1 MDNTMMM
8 AFNALIGVYA
18 LYSAIVGKGSAF
30 KNDYPEP
37 MKTEANALLRKYLW
51 IIGPVLLGFTA
62 LEYFYPYFP
71 VFGEYGA
78 EYIFWIMFGII
89 IIVLV
94 SYFITF
100 RRSFKQYL
108 KKDKKKK

>member
-1 MDNTMMM
+1 MNNDMMM

-18 LYSAIVGKGSAF
+18 LYSAIVGKGSAY

-37 MKTEANALLRKYLW
+37 MKTEANAMLRKYLW
-51 IIGPVLLGFTA
+51 IIGPTLLVFTA

-71 VFGEYGA
+71 IFGPNGSQYF
-78 EYIFWIMFGII
+78 FWAMFAI

-94 SYFITF
+94 VTYIVTF
-100 RRSFKQYL
+100 RRTFKEYL
-108 KKDKKKK
+108 KKSKKK